1 MSSLKHYLLQ
11 KPGGL
16 VPYPSL
22 DDAIKAQK
30 NGEVL
35 WCNYCEPTKEE
46 MNALRDPLEIHPL
59 VIEDCL
65 DENQIPKIDDYP
77 KNTFILFDSFSYI
90 DNTLQVHEVDLVIG
104 RNFLVTVCGRDAN
117 GKPILAGV
125 ERLVEQ
131 DIDTARQGPSF
142 IAHNV
147 IDSIVDQKF
156 VIIDALEEEL
166 NRLEDIILEDHS
178 KFQPIDLVKL
188 RRELLAV
195 RKSLFHEREILIKIT
210 RKDSPHISDKAIIYY
225 RDIFDHLTKFFELT
239 ESSRDLV
246 TNLMEMYLSL
256 LNNKLTVAANQ
267 TNYSVRRLTV
277 ITTIFMP
284 LTLLA
289 GIGGMS
295 EYSMMTGP
303 QNWRMA
309 YLGFLAAMV
318 VLGAANYVFIRWLEK
333 RRSKNVF
340 DNPSGNSES
349 LDEG

>member
-1 MSSLKHYLLQ
+1 MSELKHYIIQ
-11 KPGGL
+11 NTGGL
-16 VPYPSL
+16 VLLPSL
-22 DDAIKAQK
+22 EDALKAVK
-30 NGEVL
+30 SGGVL
-35 WCNYCEPTKEE
+35 WLNYCEPIKEE
-46 MNALRDPLEIHPL
+46 LMLLIEPLEIHPL

-65 DENQIPKIDDYP
+65 DENQIPKMDDYAR
-77 KNTFILFDSFSYI
+77 NTFVLFDSFSYI
-90 DNTLQVHEVDLVIG
+90 ENELAVHEVDLIIG
-104 RNFLVTVCGRDAN
+104 PNFLVTVCGRDKS
-117 GKPILAGV
+117 GKPVLSGV
-125 ERLVEQ
+125 EKLIEQ
-131 DIDTARQGPSF
+131 DIETARQGSSF

-178 KFQPIDLVKL
+178 KFQPGDLVKL
-188 RRELLAV
+188 RRELLSV

-210 RKDSPHISDKAIIYY
+210 RKDSPHIAEKAIIYY

-246 TNLMEMYLSL
+246 TSLMEMYLSM
-256 LNNKLTVAANQ
+256 LNNKLTLAANQ
-267 TNYSVRRLTV
+267 TNFSVRRLTV

-303 QNWRMA
+303 ENWRIA
-309 YLGFLAAMV
+309 YFAFLAAMV
-318 VLGAANYVFIRWLEK
+318 ALGIANYIFIRWLE
-333 RRSKNVF
+333 RRRTKNIADF
-340 DNPSGNSES
+340 
-349 LDEG
+349 